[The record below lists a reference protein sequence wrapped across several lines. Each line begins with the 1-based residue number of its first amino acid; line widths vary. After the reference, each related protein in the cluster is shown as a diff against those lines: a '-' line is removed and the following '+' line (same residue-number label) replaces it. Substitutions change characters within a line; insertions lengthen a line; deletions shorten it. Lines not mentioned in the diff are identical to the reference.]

1 MESTEI
7 QEGSQT
13 SSLLRS
19 RKGSIAMERSE
30 DSRVI
35 AVVSASRALRE
46 RLEGNG
52 WAIEQLP
59 SLEAGRHFLQ
69 YAEWDLALISDELPD
84 GDGLTL
90 CAEARISAP
99 HRYLMLVADDE
110 RDSRLV
116 KGFAAGAD
124 DCVSASCGDEELL
137 ARVRAG
143 LRVASIQKFLL
154 RMNVQLE
161 EISLTD
167 DLTQL
172 RNRRAFD
179 RELES
184 RFEVAKRYER
194 ALSLAVI
201 DVDHFKNVNDRLGHE
216 AGDMVLRAASDI
228 LARSTRR
235 SDCVARIGGDE
246 FAVILP
252 ETSLRDAM
260 LFGDKIRAAV
270 GAAIIQIGGHQSCVT
285 ISVGV
290 ASLPHSLFEI
300 ATEMLFAADQALY
313 RAKRNGRDRAESE
326 NRRERDR
333 FARWTEPPAE
343 ASPSPQLMISH

>member
-1 MESTEI
+1 
-7 QEGSQT
+7 
-13 SSLLRS
+13 
-19 RKGSIAMERSE
+19 MERSE

-35 AVVSASRALRE
+35 ALVGASNELRE
-46 RLEGNG
+46 RLEGHG
-52 WAIEQLP
+52 WAVEPLL
-59 SLEAGRHFLQ
+59 SLEAGRNFLQ
-69 YAEWDLALISDELPD
+69 FAEWDLALISRELPD

-90 CAEARISAP
+90 CAEARVLSP
-99 HRYLMLVADDE
+99 HRYVMLHAGEGTSDWPM
-110 RDSRLV
+110 
-116 KGFAAGAD
+116 KGFEAGAD
-124 DCVSASCGDEELL
+124 DCVTSSCPADELL

-143 LRVASIQKFLL
+143 LRVVSVQKFLL

-167 DLTQL
+167 ELTQL

-184 RFEVAKRYER
+184 RFEVARRYER

-201 DVDHFKNVNDRLGHE
+201 DVDHFKSINDRLGHE

-252 ETSLRDAM
+252 ETSLRDAL
-260 LFGDKIRAAV
+260 LFGDKVRTAV
-270 GAAIIQIGGHQSCVT
+270 SEAIIQIGGHTSCVT
-285 ISVGV
+285 ISVGI
-290 ASLPHSLFEI
+290 ASLPHSLFEHPE
-300 ATEMLFAADQALY
+300 EMLFAADQALY

-326 NRRERDR
+326 NRRPRDR
-333 FARWTEPPAE
+333 FARWVEPAGE
-343 ASPSPQLMISH
+343 APVRQQLQINH